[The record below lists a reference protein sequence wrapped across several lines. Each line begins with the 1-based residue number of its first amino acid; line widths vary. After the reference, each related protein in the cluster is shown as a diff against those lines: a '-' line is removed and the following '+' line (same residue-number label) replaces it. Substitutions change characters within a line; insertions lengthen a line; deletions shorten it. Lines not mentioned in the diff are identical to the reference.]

1 MKKTGI
7 LLGLYLIA
15 SFSGALM
22 GALAWA
28 DPFRMDDIL
37 GFMMMAPLF
46 QFVSLLT
53 GFNSKNVALGA
64 SLLLTCGGIVIVS
77 MVGYYRTGR
86 KWSLV
91 AFAVP
96 VFVASLQGAELVCE
110 AIAA

>member
-15 SFSGALM
+15 SFSGALA
-22 GALAWA
+22 GAMVWA

-53 GFNSKNVALGA
+53 GFNTKSVALGA
-64 SLLLTCGGIVIVS
+64 LLLLSCVGIVIASVI
-77 MVGYYRTGR
+77 GYYRSGR
-86 KWSLV
+86 MCTL
-91 AFAVP
+91 ATFAAP
-96 VFVASLQGAELVCE
+96 VFVASLQGAELMCE